1 MYNSFQ
7 LLYQVRKNVNN
18 DGASSLNF
26 LRGPLSIET
35 KKKNEATKTQKQH
48 TVLLLLLI
56 QKPKQHN
63 DK

>member
-35 KKKNEATKTQKQH
+35 KKRMKQQKQKQH

-56 QKPKQHN
+56 QQPKQHN

>member
-35 KKKNEATKTQKQH
+35 KKEWSNKNTEAAHGASAPTHSETKT
-48 TVLLLLLI
+48 T
-56 QKPKQHN
+56 
-63 DK
+63 